1 MSDASA
7 APAPIISRAALAA
20 WAERQRADGR
30 TIVFTNGCFDLLHR
44 GHVESLAEAAA
55 EGDLLLVAINAD
67 VSVRAL
73 KGPQRPLMPEAD
85 RAAVLAAL
93 RAVGAVTIF
102 PEPTPLE
109 TILLVK
115 PAVLVKGAEYAP
127 EQIVGGR
134 EVQSWGGRVVRIAM
148 RAGLSTSGLL
158 AQIKRSR

>member
-1 MSDASA
+1 VTGASA
-7 APAPIISRAALAA
+7 APAPIIPRAALAA

-67 VSVRAL
+67 ASVRAL
-73 KGPQRPLMPEAD
+73 KGPERPLMPETD

-102 PEPTPLE
+102 PEPTLE